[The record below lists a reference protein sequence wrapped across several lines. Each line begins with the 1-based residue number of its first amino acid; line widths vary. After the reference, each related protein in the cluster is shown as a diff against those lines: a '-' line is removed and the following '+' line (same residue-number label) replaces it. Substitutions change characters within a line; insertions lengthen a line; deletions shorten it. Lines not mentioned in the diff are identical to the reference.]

1 MNVRIFGVGLIL
13 VGSLAMASSASE
25 LQASGRVQ
33 PAAIS
38 VDVGT
43 VDRISEF
50 GVGGGKCLY
59 RHQIDGEVLGSK
71 LLFWGDDGLTGCEL
85 WITDGTHAGT
95 MLVKDIAPG
104 VDASGRPNSS
114 YPSDI
119 VVLSNG
125 QAIFRA
131 EDATHGIELW
141 TTDGTSAGTMLLKD
155 IATGANAWGP
165 NSSYPQNFTVLAN
178 GRAVFAASY
187 GTDRNGLWVT
197 DGTVAGT
204 MLVKDGYYWDVF
216 AVLPNGQAIFSDEDT
231 TYGTEL
237 WITDGTSAGT
247 TLVKDIAP
255 GVDASG
261 QPNDSSP
268 RDFAVLPN
276 GRAVFTAVDTT
287 HGLEL
292 WITDGTS
299 AGTTL
304 VKDIAPGVDSYGRP
318 NGSWPRDFAVLPNGQ
333 AVFTA
338 KDGTDVYESRELWV
352 TDGTSAGTMLVKDIS
367 TGVDSNGY
375 PNRSRHFGLTV
386 IDANVYFWANDG
398 VNGAEPWVTDGTSAN
413 TKLVADINNSG
424 DSSPTAES
432 SSQFIK
438 FGDQVYFQA
447 NNGINGME
455 IWSTSPLLGGARIV
469 ADIWPGSDGSMGIV
483 YVISRCRCERAK
495 NFVSLNGRLIFWAN
509 DGSSGSQL
517 WAMGDFP
524 SPPQNVVV
532 DSVTLSSASISW
544 SAPSLVGTGVT
555 SYTVTSNPGGYMC
568 STTTLSC
575 TVTGLTTN
583 AYYTFT
589 VVATGPT
596 GGGLPTTSPRA
607 RMLVILPGPSRSV
620 AVSPS
625 SHSASVSWLAPA
637 TGGIGIET
645 YTVTSNPSGFTC
657 TTVTLSCTVTGLLSN
672 QDYTFSVVATNPR
685 GDGPSVT
692 SSRVRTPSPQLG
704 SLVDSLTPVSNIV
717 SDSVLHPGDAL
728 NVLYSGFNPNELVL
742 LLIASNPVVIGSANA
757 DANGNV
763 VFLTSIPAGTATGS
777 HHLIVYAPVSG
788 FGASQAVTVTI
799 PTPVAGTTGTVAV
812 DNPVVNPDTL
822 PATGPGVIPFLAA
835 LSLLIA
841 GLALLSGRGVASRR
855 G

>member
-1 MNVRIFGVGLIL
+1 MLLKDIATGDNAGGHPNDSYPENFAVLANGRAVFQARDATNKGDLWSTDGTSAGTML
-13 VGSLAMASSASE
+13 VKDSFDWRVFAVLPNGQAVFQNSDLTHGTELWVTDGTSAGTMLVKDIATVVDAWGQKSSYPENFAV
-25 LQASGRVQ
+25 LPNGRAVFQARDATHG
-33 PAAIS
+33 A
-38 VDVGT
+38 
-43 VDRISEF
+43 
-50 GVGGGKCLY
+50 
-59 RHQIDGEVLGSK
+59 
-71 LLFWGDDGLTGCEL
+71 EL
-85 WITDGTHAGT
+85 WITDGTSAGT

-104 VDASGRPNSS
+104 D
-114 YPSDI
+114 
-119 VVLSNG
+119 LSNG
-125 QAIFRA
+125 I
-131 EDATHGIELW
+131 
-141 TTDGTSAGTMLLKD
+141 
-155 IATGANAWGP
+155 
-165 NSSYPQNFTVLAN
+165 
-178 GRAVFAASY
+178 
-187 GTDRNGLWVT
+187 
-197 DGTVAGT
+197 
-204 MLVKDGYYWDVF
+204 
-216 AVLPNGQAIFSDEDT
+216 PNGS
-231 TYGTEL
+231 Y
-237 WITDGTSAGT
+237 
-247 TLVKDIAP
+247 
-255 GVDASG
+255 
-261 QPNDSSP
+261 P

-276 GRAVFTAVDTT
+276 GRAVFTA
-287 HGLEL
+287 E
-292 WITDGTS
+292 
-299 AGTTL
+299 
-304 VKDIAPGVDSYGRP
+304 
-318 NGSWPRDFAVLPNGQ
+318 
-333 AVFTA
+333 
-338 KDGTDVYESRELWV
+338 ESHDNRELWV
-352 TDGTSAGTMLVKDIS
+352 TDGTSAGTMLVKDIAA
-367 TGVDSNGY
+367 NGEM
-375 PNRSRHFGLTV
+375 RLFGLTV

-424 DSSPTAES
+424 DSSPRAES

-822 PATGPGVIPFLAA
+822 PATGRGVIPFLVA
-835 LSLLIA
+835 LTLLVA
-841 GLALLSGRGVASRR
+841 GFALLSGRGVASRR

>member
-13 VGSLAMASSASE
+13 AGSLAMASSASE

-38 VDVGT
+38 VDIGT

-95 MLVKDIAPG
+95 MLVKDIATG
-104 VDASGRPNSS
+104 VGFDGLPNSS

-131 EDATHGIELW
+131 EDTTHGIELW

-187 GTDRNGLWVT
+187 GTDRKGLWVT

-216 AVLPNGQAIFSDEDT
+216 AVLPNGQAIFRDEDT

-261 QPNDSSP
+261 QPNGSSP
-268 RDFAVLPN
+268 
-276 GRAVFTAVDTT
+276 
-287 HGLEL
+287 
-292 WITDGTS
+292 S
-299 AGTTL
+299 
-304 VKDIAPGVDSYGRP
+304 
-318 NGSWPRDFAVLPNGQ
+318 DFAVLPNGQ

-338 KDGTDVYESRELWV
+338 KDGTNFYESRELWV

-375 PNRSRHFGLTV
+375 PNRSRHFGLTA
-386 IDANVYFWANDG
+386 IDANVYFWADG

-424 DSSPTAES
+424 DSSPAAES

-469 ADIWPGSDGSMGIV
+469 ADIWPGSDGSMGTLNA
-483 YVISRCRCERAK
+483 ISNCRCERAK
-495 NFVSLNGRLIFWAN
+495 NFVSLNGRLVFWAY
-509 DGSSGSQL
+509 DGSSVSQL

-524 SPPQNVVV
+524 GPPQNVAV
-532 DSVTLSSASISW
+532 DSVTLTSASISW
-544 SAPSLVGTGVT
+544 SPPSLVGTGVT
-555 SYTVTSNPGGYMC
+555 SYTVRSNPGGYTC

-583 AYYTFT
+583 AFYTFT
-589 VVATGPT
+589 VVATGAT

-637 TGGIGIET
+637 TGGIGIEL
-645 YTVTSNPSGFTC
+645 YTVTSNPSGFAC
-657 TTVTLSCTVTGLLSN
+657 TTATLSCTVTGLLSN
-672 QDYTFSVVATNPR
+672 QDYTFTVVATNPR

-692 SSRVRTPSPQLG
+692 SSLVRTQSPQLG
-704 SLVDSLTPVSNIV
+704 SLVDSLTSVSNIV

-777 HHLIVYAPVSG
+777 HHLVVYAPVSG

-799 PTPVAGTTGTVAV
+799 PTPVAGTTGAVAV
-812 DNPVVNPDTL
+812 DNPVVNPATL
-822 PATGPGVIPFLAA
+822 PATGRGVIPFLVA
-835 LSLLIA
+835 LTLLLA

>member
-13 VGSLAMASSASE
+13 AGSLAMASSASE

-50 GVGGGKCLY
+50 GVGGGKCLR

-155 IATGANAWGP
+155 IATGANAGGHP
-165 NSSYPQNFTVLAN
+165 NDSYPENFAVLAN
-178 GRAVFAASY
+178 GRAVF
-187 GTDRNGLWVT
+187 
-197 DGTVAGT
+197 
-204 MLVKDGYYWDVF
+204 
-216 AVLPNGQAIFSDEDT
+216 QARDAT
-231 TYGTEL
+231 HGAEL

-247 TLVKDIAP
+247 MLVKDIAP
-255 GVDASG
+255 GDLSNG
-261 QPNDSSP
+261 IPNGSYP

-276 GRAVFTAVDTT
+276 GRAVFTA
-287 HGLEL
+287 E
-292 WITDGTS
+292 
-299 AGTTL
+299 
-304 VKDIAPGVDSYGRP
+304 
-318 NGSWPRDFAVLPNGQ
+318 
-333 AVFTA
+333 
-338 KDGTDVYESRELWV
+338 ESHDNRELWV
-352 TDGTSAGTMLVKDIS
+352 TDGTGPGTMLLKDIS
-367 TGVDSNGY
+367 ANGEM
-375 PNRSRHFGLTV
+375 RLFGLTV

-483 YVISRCRCERAK
+483 YVISSCRCERAK

-822 PATGPGVIPFLAA
+822 PATGRGVIPFLVA
-835 LSLLIA
+835 LTLLVA
-841 GLALLSGRGVASRR
+841 GFALLSGRGVASRR

>member
-1 MNVRIFGVGLIL
+1 
-13 VGSLAMASSASE
+13 
-25 LQASGRVQ
+25 
-33 PAAIS
+33 
-38 VDVGT
+38 

-50 GVGGGKCLY
+50 GVGGGKCSR

-95 MLVKDIAPG
+95 MLVKDIATG
-104 VDASGRPNSS
+104 VGFDGRPNSS

-119 VVLSNG
+119 VVLPNG

-131 EDATHGIELW
+131 EDTTHGFELW
-141 TTDGTSAGTMLLKD
+141 ITDGTSAGTMLLKD
-155 IATGANAWGP
+155 IAPGIDAYGRL
-165 NSSYPQNFTVLAN
+165 NSSYPENFAVLAN
-178 GRAVFAASY
+178 GRAVFQARDA
-187 GTDRNGLWVT
+187 TNGRELWVT
-197 DGTVAGT
+197 DGTSAGT
-204 MLVKDGYYWDVF
+204 MLVKDSFDWRVF
-216 AVLPNGQAIFSDEDT
+216 AVLPNGQAIFQGSDQT
-231 TYGTEL
+231 HGTEL

-247 TLVKDIAP
+247 KLVKDIATVVDAWGLKSSNPENFAVLPNGRVVFTAYESTHGAELWVTDGTSTGTMLVKDIAP
-255 GVDASG
+255 GDLSNG
-261 QPNDSSP
+261 IPNGSYP

-276 GRAVFTAVDTT
+276 GRAVFTAEDT
-287 HGLEL
+287 
-292 WITDGTS
+292 
-299 AGTTL
+299 
-304 VKDIAPGVDSYGRP
+304 
-318 NGSWPRDFAVLPNGQ
+318 
-333 AVFTA
+333 
-338 KDGTDVYESRELWV
+338 YENRELWV

-367 TGVDSNGY
+367 TGVDSYGN

-424 DSSPTAES
+424 DSSPAAES

-469 ADIWPGSDGSMGIV
+469 ADIWPGSDGSMGTV
-483 YVISRCRCERAK
+483 NAISNCRCERAK

-555 SYTVTSNPGGYMC
+555 SYTVTSNPGGYVC

-583 AYYTFT
+583 AYYTFS
-589 VVATGPT
+589 VVATGAT

-822 PATGPGVIPFLAA
+822 PATGRGVIPFLVA
-835 LSLLIA
+835 LTLLIA

>member
-13 VGSLAMASSASE
+13 AGSLAMASSASE

-50 GVGGGKCLY
+50 GVGGGKCLR

-95 MLVKDIAPG
+95 MLVKDIATG
-104 VDASGRPNSS
+104 IGFDGRPNSS

-155 IATGANAWGP
+155 IATGANAGGHP
-165 NSSYPQNFTVLAN
+165 NDSYPENFAVLAN
-178 GRAVFAASY
+178 GRAVFQARDA
-187 GTDRNGLWVT
+187 TNNGDLWST
-197 DGTVAGT
+197 DGTSAGT
-204 MLVKDGYYWDVF
+204 MLVKDSFDWRVF
-216 AVLPNGQAIFSDEDT
+216 AVLPNGQAVFQNSDLT
-231 TYGTEL
+231 HGTEL
-237 WITDGTSAGT
+237 WVTDGTSAGT
-247 TLVKDIAP
+247 MLVKDIAP
-255 GVDASG
+255 GDLSNG
-261 QPNDSSP
+261 IPNGSYP

-276 GRAVFTAVDTT
+276 GRAVFTA
-287 HGLEL
+287 E
-292 WITDGTS
+292 
-299 AGTTL
+299 
-304 VKDIAPGVDSYGRP
+304 
-318 NGSWPRDFAVLPNGQ
+318 
-333 AVFTA
+333 
-338 KDGTDVYESRELWV
+338 ESHDNRELWV
-352 TDGTSAGTMLVKDIS
+352 TDGTSAGTMLVKDIAA
-367 TGVDSNGY
+367 NGEM
-375 PNRSRHFGLTV
+375 RLFGLTV

-483 YVISRCRCERAK
+483 YVISSCRCERAK

-822 PATGPGVIPFLAA
+822 PATGRGVFPFLVA
-835 LSLLIA
+835 LTLLIA
-841 GLALLSGRGVASRR
+841 GIALLSGRGVASRR

>member
-95 MLVKDIAPG
+95 MLVKDIATG
-104 VDASGRPNSS
+104 VGFDGRPNSS

-119 VVLSNG
+119 VVLPNG

-131 EDATHGIELW
+131 EDTTHGIELW

-187 GTDRNGLWVT
+187 GTDRKGLWVT

-261 QPNDSSP
+261 RPNGSSPSDFAVLPNGQAVFQARDATHGAELWITDGTSAGTMLVKDISSSSSYP

-276 GRAVFTAVDTT
+276 GRAVFTA
-287 HGLEL
+287 EE
-292 WITDGTS
+292 
-299 AGTTL
+299 
-304 VKDIAPGVDSYGRP
+304 SYD
-318 NGSWPRDFAVLPNGQ
+318 N
-333 AVFTA
+333 
-338 KDGTDVYESRELWV
+338 RELWV
-352 TDGTSAGTMLVKDIS
+352 TDGTSAGTMLVKDIAA
-367 TGVDSNGY
+367 NGEM
-375 PNRSRHFGLTV
+375 RLFGLTV

-483 YVISRCRCERAK
+483 YAISRCRCERAK

-555 SYTVTSNPGGYMC
+555 SYTVTSNPGGHMC

-589 VVATGPT
+589 VVATGAT

-822 PATGPGVIPFLAA
+822 PATGRGVIPFLVA
-835 LSLLIA
+835 LTLLLA

>member
-13 VGSLAMASSASE
+13 AGSLAMASSASE

-50 GVGGGKCLY
+50 GVGGGKCLR

-95 MLVKDIAPG
+95 MLVKDIATG
-104 VDASGRPNSS
+104 VGFDGLPNSS

-119 VVLSNG
+119 VVLPNG

-131 EDATHGIELW
+131 EDTTHGRELW
-141 TTDGTSAGTMLLKD
+141 VTDGTSAGTMLLKD
-155 IATGANAWGP
+155 IATGANAGGHP
-165 NSSYPQNFTVLAN
+165 NDSYPENFAVLAN
-178 GRAVFAASY
+178 GRAVFQAN
-187 GTDRNGLWVT
+187 NGDLWST
-197 DGTVAGT
+197 DGTSAGT
-204 MLVKDGYYWDVF
+204 MLVKDSFDWRV
-216 AVLPNGQAIFSDEDT
+216 
-231 TYGTEL
+231 
-237 WITDGTSAGT
+237 
-247 TLVKDIAP
+247 
-255 GVDASG
+255 
-261 QPNDSSP
+261 
-268 RDFAVLPN
+268 
-276 GRAVFTAVDTT
+276 
-287 HGLEL
+287 
-292 WITDGTS
+292 
-299 AGTTL
+299 
-304 VKDIAPGVDSYGRP
+304 
-318 NGSWPRDFAVLPNGQ
+318 FAVLPNGQ
-333 AVFTA
+333 AVFQNSDLTH
-338 KDGTDVYESRELWV
+338 GTELWV
-352 TDGTSAGTMLVKDIS
+352 TDGTSAGTMLVKDIA
-367 TGVDSNGY
+367 TVVDAWGQKSSYPENFAVLPNGRAVFQARDATHGAELWITDGTSAGTMLVKDIAPGDLSNGIPNGSY
-375 PNRSRHFGLTV
+375 PRDFAVLPNGRAVFTAEESHDNRELWVTDGTGPGTMLLKDISANGAMRLFGLTV

-483 YVISRCRCERAK
+483 YVISSCRCERAK

-822 PATGPGVIPFLAA
+822 PATGRGVIPFLVA
-835 LSLLIA
+835 LTLLIA